1 MAAARVPAALRLI
14 VWPVLALTGLLT
26 LGGCASFTAMDAD
39 EAFSTPPEAVE
50 LTDVPYHPQEAL
62 QCGPAALAEMLGWSG
77 HETTPGALKGDLF
90 IPTREGTLQT
100 EILAQARIRNRVA
113 YRIPGTFDA
122 LLEEL
127 HAGHPVMVFQNLG
140 MAWLPVWHYAVL
152 VGYDPED
159 EAFILRSGEHER
171 HKSPLDR
178 FRRTWERADQWAV
191 VIMPPDRLPATA
203 QPTSW
208 LRAAHDLETIGRA
221 ETAEVAYRTGLE
233 RWPGH
238 GGLHVALVNLLHA
251 KGAADAAETAARQG
265 LDQADSRRD
274 VLRNNLA
281 MLLLERGACDEA
293 EELARDAVADADG
306 PFAENFRRTLE
317 NIQQRKH
324 NDDDCD

>member
-1 MAAARVPAALRLI
+1 M
-14 VWPVLALTGLLT
+14 LAVTGLLA
-26 LGGCASFTAMDAD
+26 LGGCASFTAMDAQ
-39 EAFSTPPEAVE
+39 EAFSAPPEAVE

-77 HETTPGALKGDLF
+77 HATTPEALKGDLF
-90 IPTREGTLQT
+90 IPAREGTLQT

-140 MAWLPVWHYAVL
+140 LAWLPVWHYAVL
-152 VGYDPED
+152 VGYEPAE
-159 EAFILRSGEHER
+159 EAFILRSGEYER
-171 HKSPLDR
+171 HHSPLDH

-191 VIMPPDRLPATA
+191 VIIPPDRLPATA
-203 QPTSW
+203 EPTRW

-251 KGAADAAETAARQG
+251 RGDADAAETAARQG
-265 LDQADSRRD
+265 LDQAESRRD

-281 MLLLERGACDEA
+281 TLLLERGACEEA
-293 EELARDAVADADG
+293 ERWAREAVADADG
-306 PFAENFRRTLE
+306 PFTENFRRTLE
-317 NIQQRKH
+317 SIRERK
-324 NDDDCD
+324 NAGNGCD